1 MGNAAWEDCRPRI
14 HGSRRVSILPTCR
27 TVTSSGRPLKNER
40 QGEVTRLAN
49 RWAQG
54 DRDALDQL
62 IDLVYDDLRRIAHR
76 QITNGWGGG
85 ETVNTTGLVHEAFV
99 KLAGGSSHEWLGRGQ
114 FYAFCAKAMRRIL
127 IDSARA
133 RGADKRGG
141 GRVRVPLTPGT
152 AAVDPDVLR
161 ILAVDEALK
170 WLEDQDQRL
179 AAIAECR
186 FFGGLSVEET
196 GEALGVSARTIERE
210 WARARG
216 YLYRR
221 LNPETG
227 VHD

>member
-1 MGNAAWEDCRPRI
+1 MG
-14 HGSRRVSILPTCR
+14 RRCGGNWRSARGHRRLEEPLPPTVR
-27 TVTSSGRPLKNER
+27 TVTPSGLPKADL
-40 QGEVTRLAN
+40 QGEVTQLAN
-49 RWAQG
+49 RWARG
-54 DRDALDQL
+54 DRDALDEL

-76 QITNGWGGG
+76 QISQGGGG

-99 KLAGGSSHEWLGRGQ
+99 KLAGVSGHEWLGRAQ

-141 GRVRVPLTPGT
+141 DRVRVPLTSST
-152 AAVDPDVLR
+152 AVVDPDVLR

-170 WLEDQDQRL
+170 WLEKHDQRL

-196 GEALGVSARTIERE
+196 GEALGVSARTVERE

-216 YLYRR
+216 YLYHR
-221 LNPETG
+221 LAPGSG
-227 VHD
+227 VRD

>member
-1 MGNAAWEDCRPRI
+1 VTPSGLPR
-14 HGSRRVSILPTCR
+14 
-27 TVTSSGRPLKNER
+27 KDDR

-49 RWAQG
+49 LWAGG

-62 IDLVYDDLRRIAHR
+62 IDLVYEDLRRIAHR
-76 QITNGWGGG
+76 QIANGWGGG
-85 ETVNTTGLVHEAFV
+85 ETVNTTGLVHDAFV
-99 KLAGGSSHEWLGRGQ
+99 KLAGVSSHEWLGRGQ

-141 GRVRVPLTPGT
+141 GRVRVPLTPAT

-170 WLEDQDQRL
+170 WLEDQDERL

-196 GEALGVSARTIERE
+196 GEALGVSARTVERE

-221 LNPETG
+221 LAPETG
-227 VHD
+227 VPD